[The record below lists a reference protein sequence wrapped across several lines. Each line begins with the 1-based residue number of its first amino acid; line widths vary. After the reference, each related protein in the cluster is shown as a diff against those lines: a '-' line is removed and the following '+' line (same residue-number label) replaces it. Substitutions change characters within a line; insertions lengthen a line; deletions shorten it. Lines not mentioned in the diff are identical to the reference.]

1 MLAKFAAEFIGTA
14 LLVAT
19 VVGSGAMAQSLTQD
33 IGIQLLINTISTV
46 FSLGLLIYLF
56 AGLSGSH
63 FNPLV
68 SISEFI
74 GKRLSGKSLALYI
87 SAQFS
92 GGVLGTLLANQMFEK
107 GTLVA
112 STKVREG
119 SSIWLGEIVATAGL
133 LLIIELIRIQKLQA
147 AAIVI
152 TSWIGAAYFFTS
164 STSFANPAVTF
175 ARAWTD
181 TFAGIA
187 PESVPLFI
195 VFQILGATI
204 GVLTARLFVATKK
217 ESSLV

>member
-19 VVGSGAMAQSLTQD
+19 VVGSGAMAQSLTED

-112 STKVREG
+112 SSKVREG

-195 VFQILGATI
+195 AFQILGATI
-204 GVLTARLFVATKK
+204 GVLTARLFISPKK
-217 ESSLV
+217 ESPLV

>member
-1 MLAKFAAEFIGTA
+1 MLAKFAAEFIGTT

-19 VVGSGAMAQSLTQD
+19 VVGSGAMAQSLTTD
-33 IGIQLLINTISTV
+33 VGLQLLINTISTV
-46 FSLGLLIYLF
+46 FSLGILIYLF
-56 AGLSGSH
+56 AGISGSH

-68 SISEFI
+68 SISEFF
-74 GKRLSGKSLALYI
+74 GKRLSGRSLALFI
-87 SAQFS
+87 IAQFS
-92 GGVLGTLLANQMFEK
+92 GGVFGTLLANQMFEK
-107 GTLVA
+107 GTLIA
-112 STKVREG
+112 STKIREG
-119 SSIWLGEIVATAGL
+119 SAVWLGEVIATAGL

-204 GVLTARLFVATKK
+204 GVLTARLFVSTKK

>member
-1 MLAKFAAEFIGTA
+1 MFAKFAAELIGTA

-19 VVGSGAMAQSLTQD
+19 VVGSGAMAQALTTD
-33 IGIQLLINTISTV
+33 VGLQLLINTISTV
-46 FSLGLLIYLF
+46 FSLGILIYLF
-56 AGLSGSH
+56 AGISGSH

-74 GKRLSGKSLALYI
+74 GKRLSGKSLALYV

-187 PESVPLFI
+187 PESVPFFILFQAI
-195 VFQILGATI
+195 GATI
-204 GVLTARLFVATKK
+204 GVLTARIFSPNKK